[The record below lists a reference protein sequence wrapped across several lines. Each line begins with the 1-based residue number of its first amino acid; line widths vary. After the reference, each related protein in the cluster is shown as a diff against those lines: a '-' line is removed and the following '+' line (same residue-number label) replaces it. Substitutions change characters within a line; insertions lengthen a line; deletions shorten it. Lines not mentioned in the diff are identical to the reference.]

1 MNEIEKI
8 SMNGVYSTDM
18 RDKPISIKSYYQV
31 ITKIN
36 KQSNEYF
43 NVATLGFYKVGQL
56 LNRAKKE
63 LLTDFGKLKKE
74 LAEDGLHEKAQERYM
89 KIARNENIQLN
100 YSKLPPQWT
109 LWERL
114 ADLPDDEFDIVQ
126 PLLRK
131 DITWNELLAHI
142 PRLNKTQQTISASA
156 TIPKNQNDNRYEIFG
171 MELRAVD
178 ATKSSVNEFNRLT
191 KDIEKL
197 AEKYSDIVILK
208 QKNFYDEASRFLN
221 NTTTPDDTSSKDV
234 KKYEKSYS
242 TSKKKGF

>member
-1 MNEIEKI
+1 
-8 SMNGVYSTDM
+8 MNGVYSTDM

-114 ADLPDDEFDIVQ
+114 ADLEDDEFDIVQ

-131 DITWNELLAHI
+131 DITWNELLLHI
-142 PRLNKTQQTISASA
+142 PRLNRTSKTTSTSAA
-156 TIPKNQNDNRYEIFG
+156 FAKNVTDNRYEIFG

-178 ATKSSVNEFNRLT
+178 ATKSSVAEFNRLT
-191 KDIEKL
+191 KDMERL
-197 AEKYSDIVILK
+197 AEQYADIIILK

-221 NTTTPDDTSSKDV
+221 NTTTPDDTSNKDV